1 MSLGNHPT
9 LDLTLDEWD
18 LSCFELEQPQ
28 IAGGSDPSQNVDRW
42 PTAVACAC
50 PAYSQLVHVQQQFA
64 QLELGFHELLNT
76 VQNFTFR
83 VCNVEVDQQTLKEW
97 ASKASVRIND
107 LQLKRNGMSPLQ
119 AHFGSLIG
127 GVTRNNKTT
136 VDSEQYVVMQSTNSK

>member
-64 QLELGFHELLNT
+64 H
-76 VQNFTFR
+76 R

-136 VDSEQYVVMQSTNSK
+136 VDSEQRQALMDVIIAFETHHPRFLPYTI